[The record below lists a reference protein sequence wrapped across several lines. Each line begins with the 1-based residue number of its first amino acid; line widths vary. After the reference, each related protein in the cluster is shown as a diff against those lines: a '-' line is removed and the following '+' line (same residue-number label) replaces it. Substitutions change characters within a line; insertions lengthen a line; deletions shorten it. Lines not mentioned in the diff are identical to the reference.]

1 MVLEQHVCEERVTG
15 MDRKLVSTNEASSV
29 YVIMQTSRSRSAR
42 GMCHQPLTASTP
54 NCSRMPSSIGP
65 VQITPA

>member
-1 MVLEQHVCEERVTG
+1 
-15 MDRKLVSTNEASSV
+15 MDRKLVNTNEASSV
-29 YVIMQTSRSRSAR
+29 YVIMQTSRFWSAR
-42 GMCHQPLTASTP
+42 GTCHQPLTASTP